1 MGSFWMEVIIGF
13 AAAVI
18 SILVARS
25 VFPKKDHAFWRTGL
39 VVAALVYV
47 VFSFFG
53 GSLQWV
59 LIELGGV
66 LLYLSFAVLSKRY
79 SLWYLALGW
88 GLHVLWDLLLHGEDL
103 DFVPSW
109 YPAVC
114 LGFDLA
120 IAAYVIWLRRERLAL
135 KEEKAVLA

>member
-1 MGSFWMEVIIGF
+1 MGSFWIEAIIGF
-13 AAAVI
+13 VVAAA
-18 SILVARS
+18 SIMVARR
-25 VFPKKDHAFWRTGL
+25 VFPNKAHAVWRTGL
-39 VVAALVYV
+39 VVAALIYV
-47 VFSFFG
+47 IFSFFS
-53 GSLQWV
+53 GSLQWI
-59 LIELGGV
+59 LLEIGGV

-114 LGFDLA
+114 LGFDIA
-120 IAAYVIWLRRERLAL
+120 IEGYVIWLRKERLL
-135 KEEKAVLA
+135 LQKEKSTSA